1 MHGWGQRLSRPEV
14 ELLGSLVGQPFD
26 KLASVYVGDPEG
38 AHWDVTL
45 TAGGRRVELGWA
57 DEALPD
63 MLIDEAIRLTVGTYG
78 GAALAARSPLLGR
91 LQLCDLG
98 TIVAVDVVVA
108 EVARGELD
116 PQLTEAERDRQLRLP
131 PIDVGVRIETDR
143 GRRVCVSTCV
153 NVAFIE
159 VTTDGSLPR
168 AVADIATLEPVAER
182 LRAPGSGAGRPPGD
196 LP

>member
-1 MHGWGQRLSRPEV
+1 M
-14 ELLGSLVGQPFD
+14 
-26 KLASVYVGDPEG
+26 
-38 AHWDVTL
+38 
-45 TAGGRRVELGWA
+45 ELGWA

-63 MLIDEAIRLTVGTYG
+63 VLLDESIRLTVGTCG

-116 PQLTEAERDRQLRLP
+116 PQLTEAERDRQLPVP
-131 PIDVGVRIETDR
+131 PIDVGVRIETDL
-143 GRRVCVSTCV
+143 GRCVCVSTCV
-153 NVAFIE
+153 DVASIE
-159 VTTDGSLPR
+159 VRTDGSLPR
-168 AVADIATLEPVAER
+168 AVADIATLEPVEER
-182 LRAPGSGAGRPPGD
+182 LRALRSDAGRAPGD